1 MDGIPSFT
9 TSIVAGGAAGL
20 TVDLSLF
27 PLDTLKTRLQSE
39 QGFLKSGGFKNVYR
53 GIVPAAA
60 GSVPCAALFFCTYNS
75 CKNNLG
81 CVFGPELKPVV
92 HLLSAS
98 AGEVAACSFR
108 VPVEIIK
115 QRLQATATQKSALQ
129 LTASLWR
136 DEGITG
142 FYRGLGSTILREVP
156 FSCLQ
161 FPLWEMLKSTWQEKC
176 NRSIAPWE
184 GAVCGAIAGGFSAA
198 VTTPLD
204 VAKTRIMLYSRDRG
218 VPQPS
223 LQKVPGVRDILGIIY
238 RGEGIKGLFAGVT
251 PRVVWITVG
260 GLIFFGMYE
269 YTVDILDR
277 RRTPTL
283 S

>member
-1 MDGIPSFT
+1 MEKVPPFT
-9 TSIVAGGAAGL
+9 TSIIAGGAAGL

-27 PLDTLKTRLQSE
+27 PLDTIKTRLQSE
-39 QGFLKSGGFKNVYR
+39 QGFWKSGGFKNVYR
-53 GIVPAAA
+53 GILPAAA
-60 GSVPCAALFFCTYNS
+60 GSVPCAALFFCTYNT

-81 CVFGPELKPVV
+81 SYIGNDFKPII

-98 AGEVAACSFR
+98 AGEVVACSVR

-115 QRLQATATQKSALQ
+115 QRLQATSTTKSAAQ
-129 LTASLWR
+129 LTMNVWK
-136 DEGITG
+136 DEGLRG

-161 FPLWEMLKSTWQEKC
+161 FPLWEILKTRWQER
-176 NRSIAPWE
+176 NGRATAPWE

-204 VAKTRIMLYSRDRG
+204 VAKTRIMLYSKSTGTPRLPLHKIPT
-218 VPQPS
+218 VTET
-223 LQKVPGVRDILGIIY
+223 LGIVY

-251 PRVVWITVG
+251 PRVIWITTG
-260 GLIFFGMYE
+260 GVIFFGVYE
-269 YTVDILDR
+269 YTVDAF
-277 RRTPTL
+277 